1 MNQYEAMFLIDPNF
15 GASFEAC
22 EEEVKRLMDRAE
34 AEILFCRK
42 WDERRLAYRVK
53 GRKRGVYILVY
64 FKAAPDKISPL
75 HRDVQISED
84 VLRVLVLRADGVTEE
99 MMERAANIRAES
111 ARYEGRD
118 DAPYGRRERPGREDR
133 PKATPK
139 TEAAPAQETAPAEKT
154 APAEETAVATAEA
167 PTPET
172 KTASE
177 PVPDSV
183 PVPEPVPEPVSE
195 PASEAVPEA
204 EPPAAEPEK
213 PETTE

>member
-22 EEEVKRLMDRAE
+22 EGEVKRLMDRAE

-53 GRKRGVYILVY
+53 GRKRGVYVLVY

-99 MMERAANIRAES
+99 MMERAANMRAEA

-118 DAPYGRRERPGREDR
+118 DAPYGRRERPTRDGRAEDA
-133 PKATPK
+133 PKR
-139 TEAAPAQETAPAEKT
+139 EAAPAEKT
-154 APAEETAVATAEA
+154 APAEEAAVAVAEA
-167 PTPET
+167 PTP
-172 KTASE
+172 KAE
-177 PVPDSV
+177 PVP
-183 PVPEPVPEPVSE
+183 E
-195 PASEAVPEA
+195 PASEAVPEP
-204 EPPAAEPEK
+204 EPPAAEPDEK

>member
-1 MNQYEAMFLIDPNF
+1 MFLIDPNF

-22 EEEVKRLMDRAE
+22 EGEVKRLMDRAE

-42 WDERRLAYRVK
+42 WDERRLAYRIK

-99 MMERAANIRAES
+99 MMERAANMRAEA

-118 DAPYGRRERPGREDR
+118 DAPYGRRERPTREGRAKDA
-133 PKATPK
+133 PKK
-139 TEAAPAQETAPAEKT
+139 EAAPAEKT
-154 APAEETAVATAEA
+154 APAEETAVAVAEA
-167 PTPET
+167 PTP
-172 KTASE
+172 KT
-177 PVPDSV
+177 
-183 PVPEPVPEPVSE
+183 EPVPEPVSE
-195 PASEAVPEA
+195 AVPEP
-204 EPPAAEPEK
+204 EPPAAEPDEK

>member
-22 EEEVKRLMDRAE
+22 EGEVKRLADRAE

-42 WDERRLAYRVK
+42 WDERRLAYRIK

-99 MMERAANIRAES
+99 MMERAANMRAEA

-118 DAPYGRRERPGREDR
+118 DAPYGRRERPTRDER
-133 PKATPK
+133 A
-139 TEAAPAQETAPAEKT
+139 EAAPKKEAAPKAEPTSPAEPV
-154 APAEETAVATAEA
+154 PAEEAAVAIAEA
-167 PTPET
+167 PTP
-172 KTASE
+172 KTE
-177 PVPDSV
+177 
-183 PVPEPVPEPVSE
+183 PVPEPVPEPAPE
-195 PASEAVPEA
+195 PAPEPVSEAVPEP